1 MSYYKILKLAIRFE
15 EILKDAHDD
24 WMPPRKHRE
33 LKELPKA
40 EIHGLKHLEDL
51 LELPEEASKEMPKT
65 KLKLKNPYSE
75 LLGKYD
81 EDNADA
87 EEPELEDEEELDL
100 LGI

>member
-1 MSYYKILKLAIRFE
+1 MSYYKLLKLAARFE

-51 LELPEEASKEMPKT
+51 LELPEESSKEMPKT
-65 KLKLKNPYSE
+65 KFKLKSPYSE

-87 EEPELEDEEELDL
+87 EEPEDKEELDL